1 MRVAFDEQ
9 PSDQD
14 LQHFGVKG
22 MKWGVRNY
30 TDKNGRLTAE
40 GREHYAEKSL
50 TKHQQKISAKWQA
63 RGLSKADADVQ
74 AKRRAEVERML
85 AITGGVTAAAATAYI
100 VGKHLDRTTDKLLG
114 KGSEVGRVATNNSKK
129 MEDAFYVF
137 DNAKDRTKY
146 VGMYGKALKDQG
158 GTSIFEKSLKVVG
171 DVKVASPETGRKAFA
186 NLISRDPEVM
196 AYAKQTFQLKS
207 VFDPLPNRQALYSKA
222 LDDINHGKWTK
233 SAYEAFNI
241 GLVDHSP
248 IGNKVSS
255 KFYSQL
261 KKDGFSAIR
270 DVNDHSFSGYN
281 SKNPLIIFD
290 KDKVDVQSAKALSK
304 DVIDK
309 TNNMAVNDLLMS
321 DVTKS
326 VSKIGVAAVGA
337 TVARRV
343 TTQIAED
350 NYIKN
355 YLLDHP
361 NTKLNRDGI
370 LKTRGLE

>member
-1 MRVAFDEQ
+1 MRVTFDEA
-9 PSDQD
+9 PSRND
-14 LQHFGVKG
+14 LVHFGVKG

-30 TDKNGRLTAE
+30 TDKNGRLTPE
-40 GREHYAEKSL
+40 GRKHYAEKPL
-50 TKHQQKISAKWQA
+50 TKHQQKLSTKWQE
-63 RGLSKADADVQ
+63 RGLSKADADIQ
-74 AKRRAEVERML
+74 AKRRAEVERLL
-85 AITGGVTAAAATAYI
+85 AVTGGVTAAAATAYI
-100 VGKHLDRTTDKLLG
+100 VSKHLDRTTDKLLG
-114 KGSEVGRVATNNSKK
+114 KGSEFGRVATNNSKN

-137 DNAKDRTKY
+137 DNAKDRSKY
-146 VGMYGKALKDQG
+146 VGMYAKSLKDQG
-158 GTSIFEKSLKVVG
+158 GTSIFEKSLKAVG

-196 AYAKQTFQLKS
+196 AYAKEAFSQKS
-207 VFDPLPNRQALYSKA
+207 LLDPLDNRRNLYSKA
-222 LDDINHGKWTK
+222 LNDINNGKWTK

-241 GLVDHSP
+241 GLVDHSEA
-248 IGNKVSS
+248 GNKVAS
-255 KFYSQL
+255 KFYNQL

-290 KDKVDVQSAKALSK
+290 KDKVDVQSAKALSN

-309 TNNMAVNDLLMS
+309 TNNMAAGDLLMS
-321 DVTKS
+321 SITKGIAK
-326 VSKIGVAAVGA
+326 VGVAAVGIH
-337 TVARRV
+337 VVNRV
-343 TTQIAED
+343 TSQVAED

-355 YLLDHP
+355 YLKAHP

>member
-63 RGLSKADADVQ
+63 RGLSKA
-74 AKRRAEVERML
+74 
-85 AITGGVTAAAATAYI
+85 
-100 VGKHLDRTTDKLLG
+100 
-114 KGSEVGRVATNNSKK
+114 
-129 MEDAFYVF
+129 
-137 DNAKDRTKY
+137 
-146 VGMYGKALKDQG
+146 
-158 GTSIFEKSLKVVG
+158 
-171 DVKVASPETGRKAFA
+171 
-186 NLISRDPEVM
+186 
-196 AYAKQTFQLKS
+196 
-207 VFDPLPNRQALYSKA
+207 
-222 LDDINHGKWTK
+222 
-233 SAYEAFNI
+233 
-241 GLVDHSP
+241 
-248 IGNKVSS
+248 
-255 KFYSQL
+255 
-261 KKDGFSAIR
+261 
-270 DVNDHSFSGYN
+270 
-281 SKNPLIIFD
+281 
-290 KDKVDVQSAKALSK
+290 
-304 DVIDK
+304 
-309 TNNMAVNDLLMS
+309 
-321 DVTKS
+321 
-326 VSKIGVAAVGA
+326 VGA

>member
-1 MRVAFDEQ
+1 MD
-9 PSDQD
+9 
-14 LQHFGVKG
+14 
-22 MKWGVRNY
+22 
-30 TDKNGRLTAE
+30 
-40 GREHYAEKSL
+40 
-50 TKHQQKISAKWQA
+50 
-63 RGLSKADADVQ
+63 
-74 AKRRAEVERML
+74 
-85 AITGGVTAAAATAYI
+85 
-100 VGKHLDRTTDKLLG
+100 
-114 KGSEVGRVATNNSKK
+114 
-129 MEDAFYVF
+129 
-137 DNAKDRTKY
+137 
-146 VGMYGKALKDQG
+146 
-158 GTSIFEKSLKVVG
+158 
-171 DVKVASPETGRKAFA
+171 
-186 NLISRDPEVM
+186 
-196 AYAKQTFQLKS
+196 
-207 VFDPLPNRQALYSKA
+207 
-222 LDDINHGKWTK
+222 K

-326 VSKIGVAAVGA
+326 VAKIGVAAVGA

-343 TTQIAED
+343 TSQIAED